1 MLIKI
6 VIIFLLFVTAW
17 VILILVS
24 RHVGQGGSL
33 ATGLRRPA
41 APAPGARALP
51 AGIQAADRG
60 PCCLEVPCSDECARR
75 HQEMQDRL
83 AQRYDLVAAE
93 AAKVIAAQIQD
104 AAALDS

>member
-1 MLIKI
+1 VLVKI

-17 VILILVS
+17 VILILGS
-24 RHVGQGGSL
+24 RHMIQRGSL
-33 ATGLRRPA
+33 ARGLRRQPPA
-41 APAPGARALP
+41 ATGARALP
-51 AGIQAADRG
+51 AGIQAANRG

-93 AAKVIAAQIQD
+93 ALKVIGQTQD
-104 AAALDS
+104 TAALDS

>member
-1 MLIKI
+1 VATKLFIYLLI
-6 VIIFLLFVTAW
+6 FVTIW
-17 VILILVS
+17 VILILVF

-33 ATGLRRPA
+33 ATGLRRQPQ
-41 APAPGARALP
+41 PAPGARALP

-93 AAKVIAAQIQD
+93 ALKVIGQTQD
-104 AAALDS
+104 S

>member
-1 MLIKI
+1 VLIKI

-17 VILILVS
+17 VILILAA
-24 RHVGQGGSL
+24 RHVNQRGSL
-33 ATGLRRPA
+33 AMGLRHQPQ
-41 APAPGARALP
+41 PAPGARALP
-51 AGIQAADRG
+51 AGIQEDRG

-93 AAKVIAAQIQD
+93 ALKVIGQTQD
-104 AAALDS
+104 G

>member
-1 MLIKI
+1 MATKLFIYFLI
-6 VIIFLLFVTAW
+6 FVTIW
-17 VILILVS
+17 VILILLF

-33 ATGLRRPA
+33 TTGLRRQPR
-41 APAPGARALP
+41 PAPGARALP
-51 AGIQAADRG
+51 AGIQADRG

-93 AAKVIAAQIQD
+93 AAKLVAAQMQD
-104 AAALDS
+104 TAVLDS